1 MKTEEKIN
9 CCKGLCEKLTTINY
23 VPIILGWQ
31 IFSDVINRLEW
42 FLMYLYPLMLIVPR
56 LVEKG
61 GH

>member
-23 VPIILGWQ
+23 VPIMLGWQ
-31 IFSDVINRLEW
+31 FFFDVTKRSEW
-42 FLMYLYPLMLIVPR
+42 LRMYFYPLMLIVSR
-56 LVEKG
+56 LMEKG